1 MRWTEIPLTSR
12 FVPVAAFFGADIQV
26 LMLSALRQAQPAGID
41 TGEPVDGLART
52 EKEMKLGIDS
62 ELRHGF
68 EGLDDLVAE
77 ACGRPHVLKCNGA
90 AVTAVYDVKRLS
102 ELGELA

>member
-26 LMLSALRQAQPAGID
+26 LSLSALRQAHPAGLEHV
-41 TGEPVDGLART
+41 EPVDGLART
-52 EKEMKLGIDS
+52 EKDMTLGIDS

-68 EGLDDLVAE
+68 ERLDDLVAE
-77 ACGRPHVLKCNGA
+77 TCGRPQVLQCNGA
-90 AVTAVYDVKRLS
+90 TVTAVYDVKRLS